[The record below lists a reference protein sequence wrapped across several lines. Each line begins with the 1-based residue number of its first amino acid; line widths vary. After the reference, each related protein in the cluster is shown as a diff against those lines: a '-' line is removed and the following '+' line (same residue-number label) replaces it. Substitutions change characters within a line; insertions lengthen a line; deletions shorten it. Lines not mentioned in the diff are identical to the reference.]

1 MLDGRTAGTLGSPGR
16 MTHDQDPPAGF
27 TPVSGA
33 GPFVD
38 LVGPVHAD
46 DGGTLGVR
54 VEERHLNRA
63 GTAMGGFLAT
73 LVDVALGAAIRAD
86 ADGEPGV
93 ATVSLTTDYLKPVA
107 PGAWVTAETT
117 VERLGGSLAFVDCAL
132 KADGEDA
139 VRARAVFAVRGD
151 G

>member
-1 MLDGRTAGTLGSPGR
+1 
-16 MTHDQDPPAGF
+16 MTEDQSPPAGF
-27 TPVSGA
+27 TPISGA
-33 GPFVD
+33 GAFVD
-38 LVGPVHAD
+38 LVGPVHRHE
-46 DGGTLGVR
+46 GSGTLGVR

-73 LVDVALGAAIRAD
+73 LVDIALGNAIRED

-93 ATVSLTTDYLKPVA
+93 ATVSLTTDYLKPVP

-132 KADGEDA
+132 EADGEPA
-139 VRARAVFAVRGD
+139 VRARAVFAVRED
-151 G
+151 